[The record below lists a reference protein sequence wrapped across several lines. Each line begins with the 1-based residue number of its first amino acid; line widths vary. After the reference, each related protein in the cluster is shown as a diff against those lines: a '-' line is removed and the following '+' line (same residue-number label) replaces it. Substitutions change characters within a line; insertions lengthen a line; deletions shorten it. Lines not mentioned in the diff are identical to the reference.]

1 MNETFSP
8 SRAILIAPHTFFL
21 VMLDKL
27 REKRRYVLYKS
38 DFIENK
44 TTRRVLRL
52 FLFMIFDVIMG

>member
-27 REKRRYVLYKS
+27 REKKEVGPVQIGFHR
-38 DFIENK
+38 E
-44 TTRRVLRL
+44 
-52 FLFMIFDVIMG
+52 